1 MKNLL
6 KDLDSAQIEAVKQT
20 DGPVL
25 ILAGAG
31 SGKTRVLTYKV
42 AYLISQGEKPEN
54 ILAVTFT
61 NKAAN
66 EMKERITKLL
76 VRHSSSIAKKS
87 SNDKRSSIHDLPFV
101 GTFHAF
107 CARLLR
113 IDGKYIGIPNG
124 YLIYD
129 DDDSL
134 SLVKRIM
141 KDNDIST
148 KNFRPSS
155 ILSAISSAKSELLSP
170 NDYAQFA
177 HGFFAETVSQVYT
190 IYQKEL
196 KAQNACDFD
205 DLLMLTVSLFKM
217 NPIVLQKWARRFKYV
232 LVDEYQDVN
241 KAQFVITRLLA
252 GHAGNLTAVGDAA
265 QAIYSF
271 RGADFRNLT
280 LLEKE
285 YPDLVTL
292 RLPKNYRST
301 QTILDAAYGVIANN
315 KNHPVLKLEAIKSF
329 GEKIEMVEVVD
340 EREEAAY
347 VVSIAERLSAAGGSL
362 AVLYRTNAQSRA
374 IEEAL
379 IRRKIDYKLVGGI
392 RFYDR
397 AEIKDL
403 LAYLRVIYNSEDLVS
418 WQRVEGLGKRN
429 KAKFEIWLAS
439 ERGRLLEKYP
449 HELLS
454 EIIDQTAYLARF
466 NERDEDDA
474 ARVENIKE
482 LLAVASEQPD
492 LTAFLTSVALIQ
504 SEEIAERKAGKA
516 LVTMMTIHAAKG
528 LEFDEVIIVGLE
540 EGLLPHSRSLLERE
554 DLEEERRLMYVAM
567 TRARAK
573 LHLTLTRS
581 RLVYGGRQ
589 VAAPSRFLAEI
600 PQELLKIAS
609 RGFTTYRELTPKTI
623 TNEDFVEE
631 RRIVSDW
638 ETEPTSLKLRWED
651 YISEVIFVLPK

>member
-1 MKNLL
+1 MESLL
-6 KDLDSAQIEAVKQT
+6 SDLNKEQRRAVTHK
-20 DGPVL
+20 GAPLLV
-25 ILAGAG
+25 LAGAG
-31 SGKTRVLTYKV
+31 SGKTKVLTYR
-42 AYLISQGEKPEN
+42 AFYLVQKKLADSSEI
-54 ILAVTFT
+54 ILLTFT
-61 NKAAN
+61 NKAAE
-66 EMKERITKLL
+66 EMKTRVSPIELGF
-76 VRHSSSIAKKS
+76 A
-87 SNDKRSSIHDLPFV
+87 
-101 GTFHAF
+101 GTFHTF
-107 CARLLR
+107 GARMLR
-113 IDGKYIGIPNG
+113 HYGQLVNLPPNFV
-124 YLIYD
+124 IYD
-129 DDDSL
+129 TDDSEAVIKGVIKGL
-134 SLVKRIM
+134 GLDPKNNRPGMYLHLISRM
-141 KDNDIST
+141 KN
-148 KNFRPSS
+148 
-155 ILSAISSAKSELLSP
+155 ELLAP
-170 NDYAQFA
+170 TDL
-177 HGFFAETVSQVYT
+177 AETAKDDFYKKVVSVWQEYEKV
-190 IYQKEL
+190 L
-196 KAQNACDFD
+196 RKAKAVDFD
-205 DLLMLTVSLFKM
+205 DLLIFTVRLLSLPAM
-217 NPIVLQKWARRFKYV
+217 QERIREKYKYI
-232 LVDEYQDVN
+232 LVDEYQDTN
-241 KAQFVITRLLA
+241 KAQFLLTRLLA
-252 GHAGNLTAVGDAA
+252 VHPTGLMVVGDAA

-403 LAYLRVIYNSEDLVS
+403 LAYLRVIYNNEDLVS

-504 SEEIAERKAGKA
+504 SEEIAERKAGQA

-638 ETEPTSLKLRWED
+638 ETEGVMVGRPDQK
-651 YISEVIFVLPK
+651 VIERETKNDFDEIDAW